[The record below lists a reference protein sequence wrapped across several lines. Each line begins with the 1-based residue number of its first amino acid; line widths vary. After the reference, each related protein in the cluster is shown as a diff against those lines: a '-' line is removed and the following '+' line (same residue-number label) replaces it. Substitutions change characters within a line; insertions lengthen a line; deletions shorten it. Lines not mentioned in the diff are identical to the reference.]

1 MRIRPVLQ
9 DHFPS
14 IIAGAM
20 RLMALLALFLATGWV
35 SSALSAPT
43 TSSCITCHSDPNFLV
58 TNKKLYDYYRLWEQS
73 IHGHE
78 GVACS
83 DCHNGNPELPTKK
96 GAHGAQGMAAANQSS
111 PVNYKN
117 VPQTCAQ
124 CHEEFYNDYIKS
136 KHYKESMVKEKTRR
150 GPNCVTCHGSVNTSV
165 LNVNTVRST
174 CELCHNEKTNNHP
187 DIPDRAAAVLN
198 KFLSVQRFYNYL
210 AKKGDFLKAPG
221 AVDVIDKMKTN
232 IFVDWHTFE
241 LDMIEKRTVDLL
253 DIMKVKRNE
262 IRSHFNENK
271 N

>member
-1 MRIRPVLQ
+1 MTSILQ
-9 DHFPS
+9 HQLPS
-14 IIAGAM
+14 ISARAM
-20 RLMALLALFLATGWV
+20 RAMVLLALTLTIGWV
-35 SSALSAPT
+35 SSALAAES
-43 TSSCITCHSDPNFLV
+43 TSSCVTCHSDPNLLV

-73 IHGHE
+73 VHGQE
-78 GVACS
+78 GVTCS

-96 GAHGAQGMAAANQSS
+96 GAHGAQGMAAASQSS

-117 VPQTCAQ
+117 VPHTCAQ
-124 CHEEFYNDYIKS
+124 CHEEFYNDFIKS

-150 GPNCVTCHGSVNTSV
+150 GPNCVTCHGSVNTTV

-174 CELCHNEKTNNHP
+174 CELCHNDETRNHP

-210 AKKGDFLKAPG
+210 ANKEDLLQNPG
-221 AVDVIDKMKTN
+221 AVSVIDKMKTS

-241 LDMIEKRTVDLL
+241 IAMIEKRTVELL
-253 DIMKVKRNE
+253 DIMKEKRNE
-262 IRSHFNENK
+262 IRSHLKDSK